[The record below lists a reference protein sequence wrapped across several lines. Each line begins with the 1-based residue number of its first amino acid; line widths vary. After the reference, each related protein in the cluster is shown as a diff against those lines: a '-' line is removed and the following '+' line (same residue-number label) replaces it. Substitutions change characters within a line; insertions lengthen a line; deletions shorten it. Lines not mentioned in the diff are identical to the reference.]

1 MNVEDSY
8 EGAVRRLRRLELAAI
23 EGAPPRS
30 AIADAATERMRE
42 LEELATLACEENERL
57 TGELESARDEA
68 QRLRGQVAMLQQTLT
83 SAVAE
88 EEFPY
93 PPKSRGKGAAFYFFV
108 IAIIGTGAA
117 ALAVLRPWDRPHAAP
132 VVVDPVVT
140 AAPAIAPVAVTPPP
154 APAVPKIEPA
164 IPKVAP
170 AIPKVAPIATAP
182 RVQPAAASAKAHRHG
197 KHHAVTTRRHESR
210 HERKKSGSGAHAK
223 QSGVS
228 DTDDPLGGVNL

>member
-23 EGAPPRS
+23 EGTPSRS
-30 AIADAATERMRE
+30 VIVDETTERMRE

-57 TGELESARDEA
+57 TGELESARGEVA
-68 QRLRGQVAMLQQTLT
+68 RLRGQVTMLQQTLT
-83 SAVAE
+83 SAVAG

-93 PPKSRGKGAAFYFFV
+93 PPKSRGKGVAFSFFV
-108 IAIIGTGAA
+108 LAILGSGAA

-132 VVVDPVVT
+132 VVVEPVVA

-154 APAVPKIEPA
+154 APTVPKLEPA

-170 AIPKVAPIATAP
+170 AIPKVAPITSAP
-182 RVQPAAASAKAHRHG
+182 RVRPAIASAKSHRHG
-197 KHHAVTTRRHESR
+197 KHHAVTSRRHEKR
-210 HERKKSGSGAHAK
+210 RAGSAAHAK
-223 QSGVS
+223 QSAVG